1 MEFIE
6 SPPFTRHLSQYLD
19 DEGYKA
25 LQNEL
30 ARNPQAGD
38 VMPGTGG
45 FRKMRWADPRRGK
58 GRRGGLRIIYYD
70 FTRDHQIW
78 LMTLFDKN
86 EASDLS
92 PKEKKSLNAAI
103 EAELEAR
110 ETRRKVGDRRS
121 RRIRT

>member
-6 SPPFTRHLSQYLD
+6 GPAFTRHLSQYLD

-25 LQNEL
+25 LQNDL

-70 FTRDHQIW
+70 FAQDHQIW
-78 LMTLFDKN
+78 LMTVFDKN

-92 PKEKKSLNAAI
+92 PKEKKALNAAI
-103 EAELEAR
+103 QAELEAR
-110 ETRRKVGDRRS
+110 ASRRKLGDRRA
-121 RRIRT
+121 RRMRP